1 MELIK
6 NIDENFNFNENTIRI
21 IGSYDDP
28 WFVAKDICNIL
39 GLSNVTNALR
49 NIPEKWMTL
58 QNVKSSYNSQN
69 MIMITEAAV
78 YKLIMRSNKP
88 IAEKFQE
95 VVCEDILP
103 SLRKKGE
110 HQIQSIIEKNKKLE
124 DELRVNIEQKNK
136 LELENKEYSRRILR
150 KNERYNKRG
159 FCNYIVFNNT
169 LPDWFKFG
177 ETEDIHERLRDL
189 NGANPERFYTHKVW
203 YTGRFKLKIENLVE
217 ETFENCRVSLN
228 NEFYDMIHLDK
239 MVEFIDSITELL
251 NKYDTREPEPEPV
264 PELIFIDNNRTE
276 KKKCSKCLLALPLR
290 NFYLRNADIKED
302 DYDLNDEEECEK
314 YKNLKY
320 RSRCKKCH
328 NDDAKELKD
337 KIRKNENYNKKECVD
352 CKKIF
357 EFSNFFKNDTGA
369 LDNQCKNCYNEKNN
383 ISENAKQC
391 SVCNLILTTDNFSIH
406 TKSTG
411 ALRSECKNCRN
422 AKKVKLGENVT
433 CEFCDTEIKFKSQ
446 LTRHQQTKACLK
458 AQGKEAPETKK
469 QIPLVNI
476 RSKTVIQIDIKTN
489 KEIKKFNSIAEA
501 ASETN
506 IGRTNIDKCCIG
518 KNKTAGGYKWKFET

>member
-6 NIDENFNFNENTIRI
+6 NIDETFNFDENVIRVFGTYI
-21 IGSYDDP
+21 EPLFI
-28 WFVAKDICNIL
+28 AKDICNIL

-124 DELRVNIEQKNK
+124 DEKNK

-189 NGANPERFYTHKVW
+189 NGANH
-203 YTGRFKLKIENLVE
+203 
-217 ETFENCRVSLN
+217 
-228 NEFYDMIHLDK
+228 
-239 MVEFIDSITELL
+239 
-251 NKYDTREPEPEPV
+251 
-264 PELIFIDNNRTE
+264 
-276 KKKCSKCLLALPLR
+276 
-290 NFYLRNADIKED
+290 
-302 DYDLNDEEECEK
+302 
-314 YKNLKY
+314 
-320 RSRCKKCH
+320 
-328 NDDAKELKD
+328 
-337 KIRKNENYNKKECVD
+337 
-352 CKKIF
+352 
-357 EFSNFFKNDTGA
+357 
-369 LDNQCKNCYNEKNN
+369 
-383 ISENAKQC
+383 
-391 SVCNLILTTDNFSIH
+391 
-406 TKSTG
+406 
-411 ALRSECKNCRN
+411 
-422 AKKVKLGENVT
+422 
-433 CEFCDTEIKFKSQ
+433 
-446 LTRHQQTKACLK
+446 
-458 AQGKEAPETKK
+458 
-469 QIPLVNI
+469 
-476 RSKTVIQIDIKTN
+476 
-489 KEIKKFNSIAEA
+489 
-501 ASETN
+501 
-506 IGRTNIDKCCIG
+506 
-518 KNKTAGGYKWKFET
+518 